1 MILLKTAWNE
11 FRKNIIMNIFI
22 ILQVAVSLVITA
34 VMISTISIRSQ
45 YYTPFKDVFTSNG
58 MFLKFTSSPNYD
70 TSQMQIYDFLDN
82 DDILSE
88 CPDAENVYS
97 CYNLFGYID
106 SFTNGENYI
115 FQSYD
120 DEWIEKYQPE
130 MTEGRWLAS
139 TISSNQIELVVSEN
153 NYEVHVGDVLSFHAF
168 NYPEEVTFTGKV
180 VGVFKDDAKVI
191 GGDLYD
197 YGSADMNFNSL
208 YYPFNHQ
215 IEGKMAV
222 LASHTAIQKVT
233 NDFELMFDTD
243 YVVQPISSSVII
255 TYPDNVSKEQIE
267 ADKEKLLQYG
277 YANAVTLDEMNDSS
291 IEYLLD
297 KAEMFF
303 PIIII
308 LFILASVSSISS
320 SALIARKNLRN
331 YALYY
336 VSGLQWKH
344 CSAVNLLH
352 SIISLML
359 TVVAAFVVLLIIPYT
374 EFADSIRIIWSW
386 YIIIAFAFLILL
398 QLVISMIMPIIIIG
412 KNTPKQ
418 ILTK

>member
-11 FRKNIIMNIFI
+11 FRKNIVMNIFI
-22 ILQVAVSLVITA
+22 VLQVAVSLVITA

-45 YYTPFKDVFTSNG
+45 YYTPFKDIFTSNG
-58 MFLKFTSSPNYD
+58 MFLKFTSSPNFD
-70 TSQMQIYDFLDN
+70 TSQMNIYDFLDN

-88 CPDAENVYS
+88 CPDAENIYS

-106 SFTNGENYI
+106 SFNSGESYM

-120 DEWIEKYQPE
+120 NEWIKRYEPE
-130 MTEGRWLAS
+130 MAEGRWLTS
-139 TISSNQIELVVSEN
+139 SVSSNQIEVVVSEN
-153 NYEVHVGDVLSFHAF
+153 DYGVNVGDVLSFTAF
-168 NYPEEVTFTGKV
+168 NYPEEVKFTGKV
-180 VGVFKDDAKVI
+180 VGVFKDNAKVI
-191 GGDLYD
+191 GGYLYD

-215 IEGKMAV
+215 IEGQIAI
-222 LASHTAIQKVT
+222 LASHTAIQNIT
-233 NDFELMFDTD
+233 NDSELMFDTD
-243 YVVQPISSSVII
+243 YAVQPISSSVII
-255 TYPDNVSKEQIE
+255 TYPDDVSSEQIE

-277 YANAVTLDEMNDSS
+277 YANAVTLDELNDNS
-291 IEYLLD
+291 IEYLLE

-320 SALIARKNLRN
+320 SALIARKNLKN

-352 SIISLML
+352 SIISLIL
-359 TVVAAFVVLLIIPYT
+359 SVFSALVVLLIIPHT
-374 EFADSIRIIWSW
+374 GFADTIRIIWSW
-386 YIIIAFAFLILL
+386 YIIMAFAILILL
-398 QLVISMIMPIIIIG
+398 QLIISMIMPLIIIG
-412 KNTPKQ
+412 RSTPKQ

>member
-22 ILQVAVSLVITA
+22 VLQVAVSLIITA
-34 VMISTISIRSQ
+34 VMLSTISIRSQ
-45 YYTPFKDVFTSNG
+45 YYTPFKDIFTSNG
-58 MFLKFTSSPNYD
+58 MFLKFSSSLNYD

-97 CYNLFGYID
+97 CYNLFGYIE

-130 MTEGRWLAS
+130 MAEGRWLAS

-153 NYEVHVGDVLSFHAF
+153 DYGVHVGDVLSFRAI

-180 VGVFKDDAKVI
+180 VGVFKDDTKII

-197 YGSADMNFNSL
+197 YGSSDMNFNNL

-243 YVVQPISSSVII
+243 YAVQPISSSVII

-267 ADKEKLLQYG
+267 ADKEKMLQYG
-277 YANAVTLDEMNDSS
+277 YANAVTLDEMNDNS

-352 SIISLML
+352 SIILLML
-359 TVVAAFVVLLIIPYT
+359 SVAATFIVLLIIPYT

-386 YIIIAFAFLILL
+386 YIIIAFAFLIIL